1 MGEYLSNSIYQQQIL
16 TDFTQHLYLSF
27 VPILVALVVA
37 VPLGWVAT
45 KAPLARA
52 VILATTSVIY
62 TIPSLALFVALPFIL
77 GTPFTGSINIVV
89 ALSAYTIC
97 LLTRSTVG
105 ALDALP
111 VSTLTA
117 ATAMGFAPARRFL
130 TVELP
135 LAVPVIAAG
144 LRVAVVSNVSLVSI
158 GALIGTGGLGELFTF
173 GFARSYLPPQFTGI
187 VLIAVIALVGDALV
201 VLAQRALTPWQ
212 RAGAA

>member
-1 MGEYLSNSIYQQQIL
+1 MGEYLSNAIYRQQIL
-16 TDFTQHLYLSF
+16 TDFGQHLYLSF
-27 VPILVALVVA
+27 VPIFIALVVA

-45 KAPLARA
+45 RTATARA
-52 VILATTSVIY
+52 VILGTSSVIY

-105 ALDALP
+105 ALDVLP
-111 VSTLTA
+111 PATLTA
-117 ATAMGFAPARRFL
+117 ATAMGFTPARRFL
-130 TVELP
+130 AVELP

-158 GALIGTGGLGELFTF
+158 GALIGTGGLGQLFTF
-173 GFARSYLPPQFTGI
+173 GFARSFVPPQLVGI
-187 VLIAVIALVGDALV
+187 VLVALIALVGDAV
-201 VLAQRALTPWQ
+201 VVGVQRALTPWQ
-212 RAGAA
+212 RAGAS